1 MTIKLINVQFVNIV
15 SFGGQLQSLSVNPSG
30 ERPGE
35 KPNEISFDPES
46 SLVEIKRMVNGQP
59 KVKYVPLSNIA
70 SFEPAPAEKKAEAPK
85 K

>member
-1 MTIKLINVQFVNIV
+1 MTVKLVNVQFINVV

-46 SLVEIKRMVNGQP
+46 SLVEIKRVVNGRP
-59 KVKYVPLSNIA
+59 TVKYVPLSNVA
-70 SFEPAPAEKKAEAPK
+70 SFEPAPVEEKSEVK
-85 K
+85 KK

>member
-1 MTIKLINVQFVNIV
+1 MTIKLVNVQFVNIV
-15 SFGGQLQSLSVNPSG
+15 SFGGQLQSLSVNPTG
-30 ERPGE
+30 DRPGE

-46 SLVEIKRMVNGQP
+46 NLIEIKRIVNGLP
-59 KVKYVPLSNIA
+59 KTKYVPMSNVA

>member
-1 MTIKLINVQFVNIV
+1 MTIKLVNVQFVNIV

-46 SLVEIKRMVNGQP
+46 SLVEIKRVVNGVP
-59 KVKYVPLSNIA
+59 KTKYSPLSNVA
-70 SFEPAPAEKKAEAPK
+70 SFEPAPVEAKKVEVK